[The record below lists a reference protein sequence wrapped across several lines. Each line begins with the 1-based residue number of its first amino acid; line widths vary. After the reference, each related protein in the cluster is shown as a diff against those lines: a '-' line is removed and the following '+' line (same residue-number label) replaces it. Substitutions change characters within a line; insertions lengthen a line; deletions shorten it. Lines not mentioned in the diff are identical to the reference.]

1 MGEFQVSD
9 LIVSVGIVAYNEEG
23 YINTLFNQLLN
34 QTYKKTQTEIL
45 LIDSLS
51 TDETFNIFNTFKEEH
66 KDEYKDI
73 KVLKNEGKIQ
83 ASGWN
88 VAIDNFSGDVLIR
101 VDAHTKLDKDF
112 IKNNAECIMSGE
124 MVCGGSRPNIAAND
138 SLQSQLVLLSDNSL
152 FGGSFGK
159 YHHST
164 EKQYVDT
171 VFHGCYRREVIEKV
185 GHFNEKL
192 GRTEDNDFHSRIREQ
207 GFKICYNPKIL
218 SYQFSRPTILSTV
231 KQKFSNGL
239 WIGKTLKIN
248 PKCISLF
255 HLVPLVFVLALVF
268 AVAFGF
274 AFSFIPLILLTLAYS
289 FVDLLL
295 CLMSVISAKPFK
307 LGYLL
312 LIFMFPL
319 LHISYGVGTIL
330 GIFSKCH

>member
-1 MGEFQVSD
+1 MAD
-9 LIVSVGIVAYNEEG
+9 LIVSVGIVAYNEAG
-23 YINTLFNQLLN
+23 YINTLFEQLLA
-34 QTYKKTQTEIL
+34 QTYPKSNTEIL
-45 LIDSLS
+45 LINSMSEDDTLG
-51 TDETFNIFNTFKEEH
+51 IFHNFKKAHES
-66 KDEYKDI
+66 EYKSI
-73 KVLKNEGKIQ
+73 KVLQNEGKIQ

-101 VDAHTKLDKDF
+101 VDAHAKIDKDF
-112 IKNNAECIMSGE
+112 VKNNAECIMSGE
-124 MVCGGSRPNIAAND
+124 MVCGGSRPNIPAND
-138 SLQSQLVLLSDNSL
+138 SLEGNLVLLSDNSL

-192 GRTEDNDFHSRIREQ
+192 GRTEDNDFHSRIRSA

-218 SYQFSRPTILSTV
+218 SYQFSRPTVFSSA
-231 KQKFSNGL
+231 KQKYSNGF

-248 PKCISLF
+248 KDCISLF
-255 HLVPLVFVLALVF
+255 HLVPLAFVLALV
-268 AVAFGF
+268 VTLIFGF
-274 AFSFIPLILLTLAYS
+274 AFSFIPFILLVLAYLLA
-289 FVDLLL
+289 DLLL
-295 CLMSVISAKPFK
+295 CATSIISAKPFK

-312 LIFMFPL
+312 LIFIFPL
-319 LHISYGVGTIL
+319 LHISYGVGTFL